1 MALMGRLPS
10 PIGAYC
16 TAHIA
21 RDIYFVAEAEF
32 QIIAFAGLTEK
43 VDGWWLETISVN
55 PAQQRRG
62 AGLALITMREHFLTS
77 CTDLCFLCE

>member
-16 TAHIA
+16 AAHIA
-21 RDIYFVAEAEF
+21 RDVNFVAEAEF

-43 VDGWWLETISVN
+43 VGGWRLS
-55 PAQQRRG
+55 P
-62 AGLALITMREHFLTS
+62 
-77 CTDLCFLCE
+77 